1 MKRLLP
7 KSLNNPSGFTLIELL
22 IVITIIAVLS
32 VIGMAVYSGI
42 QKNARNARRQADIQ
56 AISKAW
62 EQNIA
67 KASPYY
73 PKLLGSWFATGSIPK
88 DPGTAGASYAYT
100 TGGANETEGKDTYEV
115 CATLETTPASTYC
128 LKNQQ

>member
-7 KSLNNPSGFTLIELL
+7 KSLNNPSGFTLIELM
-22 IVITIIAVLS
+22 IVITIIAILS

-42 QKNARNARRQADIQ
+42 QKNTRNARRQADIQ

-67 KASPYY
+67 KTSLYY
-73 PKLLGSWFATGSIPK
+73 PRLLPDWFATGAIPK
-88 DPGTAGASYAYT
+88 DPSSGADYDYSGGAANRITAG
-100 TGGANETEGKDTYEV
+100 DTYNV
-115 CATLETTPASTYC
+115 CATLETNPVSTYC